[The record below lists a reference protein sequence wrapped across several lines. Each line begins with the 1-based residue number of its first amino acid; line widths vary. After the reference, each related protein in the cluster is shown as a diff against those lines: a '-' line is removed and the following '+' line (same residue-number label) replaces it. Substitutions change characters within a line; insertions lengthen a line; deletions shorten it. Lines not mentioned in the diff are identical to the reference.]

1 VAAHAGALEELKTS
15 MDDKLKI
22 YVGLAVAA
30 VAVIAGSR
38 AVATKP
44 STATPGTKPV
54 PSTGGGS
61 STPTPPPSRN
71 PCDLSAFKYSPPLFG
86 FPKSQVEAER
96 RIKEHIRETIGGVM
110 FDDFKRAGVTIVT
123 PGDAEN
129 VLNRMATL
137 FYSSCAAT
145 GMPLDLVLAI
155 AYVESKFRLSTVNDA
170 NAQLRADKAV
180 GLMQI
185 RRLAAIDAGYP
196 PESIGSGGT
205 YWALTLS
212 QTTWAGVKYLAVCRN
227 RYRKPGDGHSWADV
241 VMCFTEGPTGSKTP
255 ANCARKR
262 GYVADVL
269 AKAKDYSDLHKL

>member
-1 VAAHAGALEELKTS
+1 

-22 YVGLAVAA
+22 YAGLAVAA

-38 AVATKP
+38 AVAAP
-44 STATPGTKPV
+44 STAAPGTPAA
-54 PSTGGGS
+54 PRPDGSPTPPGS
-61 STPTPPPSRN
+61 STPAPTPAN

-96 RIKEHIRETIGGVM
+96 RIKEHIRDTIGGVM
-110 FDDFKRAGVTIVT
+110 FDDFKRAGVNIVT
-123 PGDAEN
+123 AGDAEN

-155 AYVESKFRLSTVNDA
+155 AWRESSFRLSTINDA
-170 NAQLRADKAV
+170 NAQLRAGKAV

-196 PESIGSGGT
+196 PEGIGSGGA
-205 YWALTLS
+205 YWAVTLS

-255 ANCARKR
+255 DRCALKRK
-262 GYVADVL
+262 YLADVL
-269 AKAKDYSDLHKL
+269 AKARDYSDLHKL